1 MFIKN
6 KIIPFILALLLTD
19 CFSFLLSFF
28 VAFYFRFYI
37 LPTENIKIYPFNI
50 YMLLCIFLV
59 PIWILFINFF
69 IGYKLFYISKFNLFI
84 KVLKIAT
91 SFIIFVLALN
101 FIIKNDFSRLLTF
114 FIWFNLILSTFCF
127 RIILKRIIAYT
138 IYRLNIRNNLLVIG
152 KKVRKYKNFFNNN
165 YINKVF
171 YYPYQMDTSN
181 IEKLKYLSVKKNIKE
196 IIITN
201 YYLKDNDFLSLC
213 DWAQTNNIDI
223 KILPNEIQMT
233 KDKIVLDDT
242 LGIPIISLVSN
253 PIRDFDCFLKRI
265 LDIILSL
272 ILLIISSP
280 IFIIVAICIKI
291 ESKGPVF
298 YKQTRIGYK
307 RKEFCCY
314 KFRSMYHNADKEIE
328 NLRKND
334 NKIFFKMK
342 NDPRITNV
350 GKFIRKY
357 SIDEFPQFFNVLK
370 GDMSLV
376 GPRPMVK
383 REISDIEKKY
393 HHYNLNK
400 LFKVP
405 PGITGLW
412 QVSGRSIL
420 SDEKKLELNLFYV
433 DNWSLNLDIK
443 ILLKT
448 IVVVIFHRGAY

>member
-1 MFIKN
+1 MEKE
-6 KIIPFILALLLTD
+6 LL
-19 CFSFLLSFF
+19 
-28 VAFYFRFYI
+28 
-37 LPTENIKIYPFNI
+37 
-50 YMLLCIFLV
+50 
-59 PIWILFINFF
+59 
-69 IGYKLFYISKFNLFI
+69 
-84 KVLKIAT
+84 
-91 SFIIFVLALN
+91 
-101 FIIKNDFSRLLTF
+101 
-114 FIWFNLILSTFCF
+114 
-127 RIILKRIIAYT
+127 
-138 IYRLNIRNNLLVIG
+138 
-152 KKVRKYKNFFNNN
+152 
-165 YINKVF
+165 
-171 YYPYQMDTSN
+171 
-181 IEKLKYLSVKKNIKE
+181 
-196 IIITN
+196 
-201 YYLKDNDFLSLC
+201 
-213 DWAQTNNIDI
+213 
-223 KILPNEIQMT
+223 
-233 KDKIVLDDT
+233 
-242 LGIPIISLVSN
+242 
-253 PIRDFDCFLKRI
+253 
-265 LDIILSL
+265 
-272 ILLIISSP
+272 
-280 IFIIVAICIKI
+280 
-291 ESKGPVF
+291 
-298 YKQTRIGYK
+298 
-307 RKEFCCY
+307 
-314 KFRSMYHNADKEIE
+314 